1 MFGSL
6 LSKNRTCKSKQFT
19 NQDDLKHVEVTGD
32 PNLNIHWCLLVGRNA
47 IKQTSSKG
55 VEWPSKFEDE
65 KKMIYQKFH
74 SIRGRVAGVHILKS

>member
-32 PNLNIHWCLLVGRNA
+32 PNLNIHLVLTGGKERH
-47 IKQTSSKG
+47 KQTSSKG

-65 KKMIYQKFH
+65 KK
-74 SIRGRVAGVHILKS
+74 